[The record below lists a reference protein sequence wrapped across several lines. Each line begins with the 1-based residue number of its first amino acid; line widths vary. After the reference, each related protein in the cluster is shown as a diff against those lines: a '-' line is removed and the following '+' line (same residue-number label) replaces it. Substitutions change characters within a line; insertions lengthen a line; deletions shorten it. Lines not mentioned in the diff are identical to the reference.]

1 LNSSCSTPSKISCM
15 ISGIIPPPHMSK
27 YFNCTNK
34 LLWLIPYLLDTSTES
49 LSGSSN
55 SYKCCRWSSLLRS
68 TNNFSVN
75 YVKNKYSCS
84 CCIIGIISLIQ
95 TCLLIGMI
103 YHNYSSKFPLM
114 INCL

>member
-34 LLWLIPYLLDTSTES
+34 LLWLIPYLLDTSTDS
-49 LSGSSN
+49 LSESSN

-75 YVKNKYSCS
+75 YAP
-84 CCIIGIISLIQ
+84 ISAWEIVHWRHGWLA
-95 TCLLIGMI
+95 TNFLW
-103 YHNYSSKFPLM
+103 SR
-114 INCL
+114 